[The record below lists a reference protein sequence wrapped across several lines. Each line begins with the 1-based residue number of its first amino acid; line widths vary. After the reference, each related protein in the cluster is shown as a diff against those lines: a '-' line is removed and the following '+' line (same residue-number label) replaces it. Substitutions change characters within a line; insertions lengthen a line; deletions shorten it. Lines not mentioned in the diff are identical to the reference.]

1 MDKRMEKEV
10 LAHLESGEKIAS
22 EEYSNPALTI
32 PVVRSD
38 PAIPRPGPGRSQTG
52 YGRVTNTGPH
62 HICHLRLAGE
72 RDRCPPILIQ
82 GLQHSLCVRWIGG
95 LLHDRE

>member
-62 HICHLRLAGE
+62 HLPLKTRWGAGSLSTHLDSR
-72 RDRCPPILIQ
+72 
-82 GLQHSLCVRWIGG
+82 SST
-95 LLHDRE
+95 